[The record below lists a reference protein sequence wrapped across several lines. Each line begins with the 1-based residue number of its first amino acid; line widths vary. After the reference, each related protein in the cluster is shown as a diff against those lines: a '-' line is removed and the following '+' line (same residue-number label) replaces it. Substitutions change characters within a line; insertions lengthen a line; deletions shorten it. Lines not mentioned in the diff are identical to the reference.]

1 MTPSVSLLVY
11 ILILTHFCRA
21 TRATQLDSPSKVPVT
36 VTQSLSALRLE
47 HARLLEEH
55 GAAKA
60 LLRTREAEF
69 AALQDRES
77 ENRETIETLQQDQRR
92 LKDKISRLEHGATL
106 AEREVGFLKSLNV
119 SYFLHDDLRT
129 LNQN

>member
-1 MTPSVSLLVY
+1 MNPIGLFLVY
-11 ILILTHFCRA
+11 LLITMRFYRA

-47 HARLLEEH
+47 HAHLLEEH

-60 LLRTREAEF
+60 LLRTREAEI

-92 LKDKISRLEHGATL
+92 LKDKLSRLEHGATL

-119 SYFLHDDLRT
+119 SYFL
-129 LNQN
+129 